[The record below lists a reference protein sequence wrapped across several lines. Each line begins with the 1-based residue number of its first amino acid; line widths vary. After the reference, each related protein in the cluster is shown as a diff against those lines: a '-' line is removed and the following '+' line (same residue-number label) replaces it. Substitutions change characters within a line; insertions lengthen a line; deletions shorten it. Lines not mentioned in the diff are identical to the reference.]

1 VLSFAVSGYLL
12 TGLVGSSGSVS
23 ADFLLFLC
31 CFLLWSCGLVQLSSS
46 LVVVVLY
53 SAFLLMKY
61 MPMFPK
67 KERGDDADAISDRDS
82 NRTRWVAHMPYC
94 ATGHVIGWSLCNSAK
109 QLKAES
115 MSSRPRWRSSTA
127 STTRRCIV
135 RLLIYEFVPN
145 NNLKHQLHGG

>member
-1 VLSFAVSGYLL
+1 M
-12 TGLVGSSGSVS
+12 
-23 ADFLLFLC
+23 
-31 CFLLWSCGLVQLSSS
+31 
-46 LVVVVLY
+46 
-53 SAFLLMKY
+53 LMPHDK
-61 MPMFPK
+61 
-67 KERGDDADAISDRDS
+67 RGKARSEADAISDRDS

-94 ATGHVIGWSLCNSAK
+94 ATDHVIGWSLCNSVK

-115 MSSRPRWRSSTA
+115 MSSRPRWRSSAA